1 MFFGHVIALIRFCI
15 FHGLNICVTTKGTG
29 EDRVLQLHDLKSLT
43 IGSTDTVYLFV
54 SQLVPQY
61 HKSI

>member
-1 MFFGHVIALIRFCI
+1 MLIVNALITFCI
-15 FHGLNICVTTKGTG
+15 FYGLNIRVTTEGTG
-29 EDRVLQLHDLKSLT
+29 EARVLQIHDLKSLT

-61 HKSI
+61 HKFI